1 MMYLSFEKFI
11 PLTYGSGLQMQARKH
26 SKSLSPGPKHNAPHC
41 RRYRFEFRTA
51 LNGGNRQRESAQ
63 FPATPERALAPAAVA
78 PCPNGGVVGAGAAVT
93 SSETTRQRH
102 VQISE
107 DDEKRR
113 EGLVAKWEGKVSSD
127 YKIVVS
133 ARSMV

>member
-1 MMYLSFEKFI
+1 MFPTTSPEQATAKF
-11 PLTYGSGLQMQARKH
+11 
-26 SKSLSPGPKHNAPHC
+26 
-41 RRYRFEFRTA
+41 
-51 LNGGNRQRESAQ
+51 
-63 FPATPERALAPAAVA
+63 
-78 PCPNGGVVGAGAAVT
+78 PNGGVVGVAAT
-93 SSETTRQRH
+93 SEKR

-133 ARSMV
+133 K

>member
-1 MMYLSFEKFI
+1 M
-11 PLTYGSGLQMQARKH
+11 
-26 SKSLSPGPKHNAPHC
+26 
-41 RRYRFEFRTA
+41 
-51 LNGGNRQRESAQ
+51 Q
-63 FPATPERALAPAAVA
+63 FPAPPERALTPAAVA
-78 PCPNGGVVGAGAAVT
+78 PCPNGGVVGVAAVT
-93 SSETTRQRH
+93 SSETTRRH

-133 ARSMV
+133 ARSML

>member
-1 MMYLSFEKFI
+1 M
-11 PLTYGSGLQMQARKH
+11 A
-26 SKSLSPGPKHNAPHC
+26 PK
-41 RRYRFEFRTA
+41 
-51 LNGGNRQRESAQ
+51 
-63 FPATPERALAPAAVA
+63 AT
-78 PCPNGGVVGAGAAVT
+78 CPNGGVVGAAT
-93 SSETTRQRH
+93 SERR

-133 ARSMV
+133 TKKTLVLRQCGKSEIGHD

>member
-1 MMYLSFEKFI
+1 M
-11 PLTYGSGLQMQARKH
+11 TQ
-26 SKSLSPGPKHNAPHC
+26 
-41 RRYRFEFRTA
+41 
-51 LNGGNRQRESAQ
+51 QRESAQ
-63 FPATPERALAPAAVA
+63 FSATPERALAPAAVA
-78 PCPNGGVVGAGAAVT
+78 PCPNGGVVGAAVT
-93 SSETTRQRH
+93 SSETTRRH

-133 ARSMV
+133 ARSML

>member
-1 MMYLSFEKFI
+1 M
-11 PLTYGSGLQMQARKH
+11 A
-26 SKSLSPGPKHNAPHC
+26 A
-41 RRYRFEFRTA
+41 
-51 LNGGNRQRESAQ
+51 
-63 FPATPERALAPAAVA
+63 AAVA

-133 ARSMV
+133 AHAVWFQWDDIKIWWTFGVSVCWNVCLGVQIRMIWISQIYFTLSQ

>member
-1 MMYLSFEKFI
+1 M
-11 PLTYGSGLQMQARKH
+11 A
-26 SKSLSPGPKHNAPHC
+26 A
-41 RRYRFEFRTA
+41 
-51 LNGGNRQRESAQ
+51 
-63 FPATPERALAPAAVA
+63 AAVA

>member
-1 MMYLSFEKFI
+1 M
-11 PLTYGSGLQMQARKH
+11 
-26 SKSLSPGPKHNAPHC
+26 
-41 RRYRFEFRTA
+41 
-51 LNGGNRQRESAQ
+51 
-63 FPATPERALAPAAVA
+63 A
-78 PCPNGGVVGAGAAVT
+78 PCPNGGVVGAGAA
-93 SSETTRQRH
+93 ETTRQRH

-133 ARSMV
+133 ARNMV

>member
-1 MMYLSFEKFI
+1 M
-11 PLTYGSGLQMQARKH
+11 T
-26 SKSLSPGPKHNAPHC
+26 PK
-41 RRYRFEFRTA
+41 
-51 LNGGNRQRESAQ
+51 
-63 FPATPERALAPAAVA
+63 AT
-78 PCPNGGVVGAGAAVT
+78 CPNGGVVGAAT
-93 SSETTRQRH
+93 SERR

-133 ARSMV
+133 TKTLVLSQFYFANVKNRTGVSGESISGGLSAKDGQGRRTGNLPRGHCRR